1 MDLYIDARQVYM
13 LPLLN
18 DPAVKH
24 ETKWIE
30 KHMLAAQKE
39 IDKLINREDK
49 EVKEIELK
57 RKRSELESNLVNKN
71 KNTSNRTK
79 ISS

>member
-1 MDLYIDARQVYM
+1 
-13 LPLLN
+13 
-18 DPAVKH
+18 
-24 ETKWIE
+24 
-30 KHMLAAQKE
+30 MLAAQKE